1 MDLWRKLF
9 GAHRKESI
17 SKDLIDLSQSS
28 SKSAKSP
35 SNEISQVS
43 SEIMLLPDGSSSIV
57 NVWAV
62 VDAHTISWLK
72 QKTRE
77 EAIVFAIQVCEVIAY
92 YIYSAIKEWMDRDK
106 CFPAIVMAEPFS
118 KHNAVKTVIQACE
131 GGSPEWRRILGK

>member
-9 GAHRKESI
+9 GAHCKESI

-43 SEIMLLPDGSSSIV
+43 SEIMLLPDGSFSIV

-92 YIYSAIKEWMDRDK
+92 DIYSAIKEWMDRDK

-118 KHNAVKTVIQACE
+118 KHNAVKAVIQACE
-131 GGSPEWRRILGK
+131 GGSPE